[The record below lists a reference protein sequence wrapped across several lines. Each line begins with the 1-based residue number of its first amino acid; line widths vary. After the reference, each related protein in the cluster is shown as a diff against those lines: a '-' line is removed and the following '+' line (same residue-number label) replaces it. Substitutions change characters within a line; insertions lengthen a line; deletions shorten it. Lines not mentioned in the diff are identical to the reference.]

1 MSLKR
6 FLGTGALLGLSVVAF
21 LAVPNA
27 PLATA
32 AGTPPEW
39 AANTTVIEACS
50 SPKFCPC
57 YFNSKPASHSHGAGV
72 AEHFCRANLAHRIN
86 KGHYGDTSLDG
97 VKFWV
102 ANDLG
107 GDFAPQADKQI
118 HMDWAVLTFDKSV
131 SPAQREA
138 VQKIIGYVFPVQWK
152 SFKTAEGNIDTWRYD
167 KDTAVATLDGG
178 KTAEVRLQRFAGM
191 TPEPIV
197 IRNLPYWGVKRHD
210 GFVLM
215 PNTVEAYRV
224 GPKAFEY
231 KGTNGFMITWD
242 MNSNDVA
249 APAAGK

>member
-6 FLGTGALLGLSVVAF
+6 FLGTGALLGLAVIAF
-21 LAVPNA
+21 LAVPSA
-27 PLATA
+27 PVATA
-32 AGTPPEW
+32 AGASPEW

-50 SPKFCPC
+50 CPMFCQC
-57 YFNSKPASHSHGAGV
+57 YFNTKPAGHTHGAA

-86 KGHYGDTSLDG
+86 KGHYGTTSLDG

-102 ANDLG
+102 SSDLG
-107 GDFAPQADKQI
+107 GDFSGTPPQ
-118 HMDWAVLTFDKSV
+118 MDWAVLTFDKSTT
-131 SPAQREA
+131 PTQREA
-138 VQKIIGYVFPVQWK
+138 IGKIVGYVFPVQWK
-152 SFKTAEGNIDTWRYD
+152 SLKTAEGVIDTWRYD

-191 TPEPIV
+191 TPEPLV
-197 IRNLPYWGVKRHD
+197 IKNLPYWGVKRHD

-224 GPKAFEY
+224 GPNAFEF

-249 APAAGK
+249 PPKAGK

>member
-6 FLGTGALLGLSVVAF
+6 FLGTGALLGLAVVAF
-21 LAVPNA
+21 MAVPNA

-32 AGTPPEW
+32 AGTTPEW
-39 AANTTVIEACS
+39 SANTTVIEACS
-50 SPKFCPC
+50 CPMFCQC
-57 YFNSKPASHSHGAGV
+57 YFNAKPAGHSHGAGV

-86 KGHYGDTSLDG
+86 KGHYGTTSLDG

-102 ANDLG
+102 SSDLG
-107 GDFAPQADKQI
+107 GDFSQGK
-118 HMDWAVLTFDKSV
+118 MDWAVLTFDKSTT
-131 SPAQREA
+131 PAQREA
-138 VQKIIGYVFPVQWK
+138 IGKIVGYVFPVEWK
-152 SFKTAEGNIDTWRYD
+152 SLTTAEGTIDTWRYD

-178 KTAEVRLQRFAGM
+178 KSGEVRLKRFAGM
-191 TPEPIV
+191 TAEPIV
-197 IRNLPYWGVKRHD
+197 IKNLPYWGVKRHE

-242 MNSNDVA
+242 MNSKDVA
-249 APAAGK
+249 SPAAGK